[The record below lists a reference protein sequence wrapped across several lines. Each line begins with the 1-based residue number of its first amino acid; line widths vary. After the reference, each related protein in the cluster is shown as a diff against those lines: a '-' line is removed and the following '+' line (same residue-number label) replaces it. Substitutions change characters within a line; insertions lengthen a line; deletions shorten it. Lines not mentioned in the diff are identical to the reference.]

1 MRPISKDS
9 ATVPGPYSADKPKGP
24 VYQSASAQ
32 TLDCAASALAGAG
45 AFGEFGNPQTR
56 DYTSWTVASEPPDR
70 YRRLVALSPDG
81 ILISQD
87 NRIVFL
93 NPAAVRLFGASAP
106 EEIVG
111 KSPFEVFHPESH
123 ALMRE
128 RIGLMLSGHSVPPAE
143 EKIVRLDGGVT
154 DVEVN
159 STRLEEAEGD
169 TLQVIVRDISARK
182 RAEAILR
189 QSEERLTLAF
199 AGAQEG
205 VWDWNLE
212 TGAVVYSPRWTEM
225 LGYAEDEIE
234 PHVSAWKHLLHPDDQ
249 PRADELHASLA
260 RGAGTYEGEFRLRH
274 KEGHYIHVLSRGLPV
289 RREPGGQVV
298 RIVGTHLDITERK
311 RTESAL
317 RESEERL
324 TLAFAG
330 AQEGVW
336 DWNLETNAVAYSPR
350 WKQMLGYAEDEIEP
364 HISAWERLVH
374 PDDRARAD
382 AANDSVA
389 RGDRTY
395 EAEFRLR
402 HKDGRYVH
410 VLSRGF
416 PVRRE
421 AGGPVVR
428 IVGTHFDLSERKQ
441 AEDLLRRSHEQLEIR
456 VRERTAELAT
466 VNESLRAE
474 IGERERAE
482 RARTELLGRLVFAQE
497 DERRRIA
504 REMHDQFGEQLT
516 ALGHRIASLKDAA
529 GGRPELLEPIGAL
542 QAVAQQLDRD
552 VDHLVWELRPTALD
566 DLGLQAALSNY
577 VQNWSTRA
585 RIAAELHTSGLLDDR
600 LASEAETTLYRIA
613 QEALTNVAKHSG
625 AGNVEVILER
635 RDDHVLL
642 IVEDDGVG
650 FDPGG
655 SPAGSFG
662 LLGMQE
668 RAALVGAT
676 LEIESAAGKGT
687 TILVRMT
694 APRTV
699 RNMTGHA

>member
-1 MRPISKDS
+1 VFQPAKFP
-9 ATVPGPYSADKPKGP
+9 AANLAFPGS
-24 VYQSASAQ
+24 
-32 TLDCAASALAGAG
+32 
-45 AFGEFGNPQTR
+45 R
-56 DYTSWTVASEPPDR
+56 DYTSRKVASVPPDR
-70 YRRLVALSPDG
+70 YRRLVELSPDG

-106 EEIVG
+106 EEILG
-111 KSPFEVFHPESH
+111 KSPFEVFHPGSH

-128 RIGLMLSGHSVPPAE
+128 RMGLMRSGQTVPPAE
-143 EKIVRLDGGVT
+143 EQIVRLDGAVT

-159 STRLEEAEGD
+159 STRLEEAEGEAI
-169 TLQVIVRDISARK
+169 QVIVRDISARK
-182 RAEAILR
+182 RAEALLR

-212 TGAVVYSPRWTEM
+212 TGAVAYSPRWKEM
-225 LGYAEDEIE
+225 LGYNDEEIE
-234 PHVSAWKHLLHPDDQ
+234 PHVRAWERLLHPDDL
-249 PRADELHASLA
+249 PRAGELHESLT

-274 KEGHYIHVLSRGLPV
+274 KDGRYIHVLSRGLPV
-289 RREPGGQVV
+289 RREAGGPVV

-330 AQEGVW
+330 ALEGVW
-336 DWNLETNAVAYSPR
+336 DWNLETNAVAYSSR
-350 WKQMLGYAEDEIEP
+350 WKEMLGYGDEEIEP

-374 PDDRARAD
+374 PDDRPRAD
-382 AANDSVA
+382 EANDSVA

-421 AGGPVVR
+421 PGGPVVR
-428 IVGTHFDLSERKQ
+428 IVGTHFDLTERKQ
-441 AEDLLRRSHEQLEIR
+441 
-456 VRERTAELAT
+456 
-466 VNESLRAE
+466 
-474 IGERERAE
+474 
-482 RARTELLGRLVFAQE
+482 RARTELLARLVFAQE

-516 ALGHRIASLKDAA
+516 ALSHRIASLKEAA
-529 GGRPELLEPIGAL
+529 GGQADLRDPIEAL

-577 VQNWSTRA
+577 IRNWSA
-585 RIAAELHTSGLLDDR
+585 RTQIAADLHTSGLLDDR

-613 QEALTNVAKHSG
+613 QEALTNVAKHSK
-625 AGNVEVILER
+625 ARHVEVILER
-635 RDDHVLL
+635 RADHVLL

-650 FDPGG
+650 FEPESTAESG
-655 SPAGSFG
+655 FG

-676 LEIESAAGKGT
+676 LEIESAAGRGT
-687 TILVRMT
+687 TILVRMAAVPAAGSVT
-694 APRTV
+694 D
-699 RNMTGHA
+699 HA